1 MGWSVPLNTQGG
13 VVEKSREWVF
23 DELLASLGAADPL
36 ESVLR
41 RAARACRGS
50 GLVVNELGEVLRS
63 VGSAPSH
70 LISEWVLSAD
80 LAEAAQTQIGRWVV
94 RARAVRIRQRGN
106 VIVIAV
112 HEESEVS
119 GKARESG
126 RPGSGTAADV
136 SLVFDTLT
144 KILQAF
150 EGFESFSI
158 STRREESA
166 RLMRDLEAGVSP
178 GNEPARWR
186 SLEKFGFVPYEPVRI
201 VRARAGTGAS
211 SPAVQSP
218 TLSQGI
224 VASASG
230 YTASAVEH
238 TALCAEDFAVED
250 YFSADVIGV
259 GVSEPFTA
267 LGQVPEMLRSADV
280 ALGAADPGA
289 FVYVDAMRPVAW
301 AAARM
306 SSRFDQLIIQRYLDQ
321 ISRNPDSWTTLTT
334 FIDCGA
340 NIAEAARRL
349 QIHENTVRYRLAQI
363 ENILGSRLGD
373 PRAMADI
380 VIALE
385 CRRLGAGG

>member
-1 MGWSVPLNTQGG
+1 M
-13 VVEKSREWVF
+13 VERSREWVF

-41 RAARACRGS
+41 RAARVCRGS
-50 GLVVNELGEVLRS
+50 GLVVNELGEVIRS
-63 VGSAPSH
+63 VGAAPGH
-70 LISEWVLSAD
+70 LISDWVLSAD
-80 LAEAAQTQIGRWVV
+80 LAETAQTQIGRWVV
-94 RARAVRIRQRGN
+94 RARAVRIRQRDH

-112 HEESEVS
+112 HEESEV
-119 GKARESG
+119 GGTARESG
-126 RPGSGTAADV
+126 RPGSGTVADV
-136 SLVFDTLT
+136 TLVFDTMT

-158 STRREESA
+158 STHREESA

-186 SLEKFGFVPYEPVRI
+186 SLEKFGFVPYQPVRI
-201 VRARAGTGAS
+201 VRARTDAGVSTATRQ
-211 SPAVQSP
+211 SPAMA
-218 TLSQGI
+218 QGI
-224 VASASG
+224 VASDTG
-230 YTASAVEH
+230 YTASAIEH
-238 TALCAEDFAVED
+238 TALCAEDFAAED
-250 YFSADVIGV
+250 HFGAGV
-259 GVSEPFTA
+259 LRAGVSGPFTA
-267 LGQVPEMLRSADV
+267 LSQVPEMLRSADV

-289 FVYVDAMRPVAW
+289 FVYVDSMRPVVW

-306 SSRFDQLIIQRYLDQ
+306 SSRFDQLIVQRYLDQ

-340 NIAEAARRL
+340 NIAGTARRL

-363 ENILGSRLGD
+363 ESILGSRLGE
-373 PRAMADI
+373 PRVMADV

-385 CRRLGAGG
+385 CRRLGAGD

>member
-1 MGWSVPLNTQGG
+1 MVR
-13 VVEKSREWVF
+13 SREWVF
-23 DELLASLGAADPL
+23 DELLASLGTADPL
-36 ESVLR
+36 DSVLR
-41 RAARACRGS
+41 RAARVCTGS
-50 GLVVNELGEVLRS
+50 GLVVNELGEVIRS
-63 VGSAPSH
+63 VGAAPSH
-70 LISEWVLSAD
+70 LISDWVLSAD
-80 LAEAAQTQIGRWVV
+80 LTETAQTQIGRWVV
-94 RARAVRIRQRGN
+94 RARAVRIRQRDH

-112 HEESEVS
+112 HEESEV
-119 GKARESG
+119 GGTARESG

-136 SLVFDTLT
+136 SLVFDTMT

-186 SLEKFGFVPYEPVRI
+186 ALEKFGFIPYQPVRI
-201 VRARAGTGAS
+201 VRARSSTGES
-211 SPAVQSP
+211 SAVRQSP
-218 TLSQGI
+218 TMTQGI
-224 VASASG
+224 VASDTR
-230 YTASAVEH
+230 YTTSAVEH
-238 TALCAEDFAVED
+238 TALCADDFAVED
-250 YFSADVIGV
+250 YFAAEVIGA

-267 LGQVPEMLRSADV
+267 LSQVPEMLRSADV

-289 FVYVDAMRPVAW
+289 FVYVDSMRPVVW

-306 SSRFDQLIIQRYLDQ
+306 SSRFDQLIVQRYLDQ

-363 ENILGSRLGD
+363 ESILGSRLGD
-373 PRAMADI
+373 PRTLADV

-385 CRRLGAGG
+385 CRRLGAGD

>member
-1 MGWSVPLNTQGG
+1 M
-13 VVEKSREWVF
+13 ERSREWVF

-36 ESVLR
+36 EAVLR

-50 GLVVNELGEVLRS
+50 GLVVNELGEVIRS

-70 LISEWVLSAD
+70 LISDWVLSAD
-80 LAEAAQTQIGRWVV
+80 LAETAQTQIGRWVV
-94 RARAVRIRQRGN
+94 RARAVRIRQRDN

-112 HEESEVS
+112 HDESEVS
-119 GKARESG
+119 GKTRESG
-126 RPGSGTAADV
+126 RPGSDTAADV
-136 SLVFDTLT
+136 SLVFDTMT

-178 GNEPARWR
+178 GSEPARWR
-186 SLEKFGFVPYEPVRI
+186 SLEKFGFAPYEPVRI
-201 VRARAGTGAS
+201 VRARVGTGAS
-211 SPAVQSP
+211 RIAVKSP
-218 TLSQGI
+218 TMSQGI
-224 VASASG
+224 VASDSG
-230 YTASAVEH
+230 YTTSAVEH
-238 TALCAEDFAVED
+238 TVLCTADLAVED
-250 YFSADVIGV
+250 YFAADVIGV
-259 GVSEPFTA
+259 GISEPFTV

-280 ALGAADPGA
+280 ALGAADYGE
-289 FVYVDAMRPVAW
+289 FVYVDAMRPVVW

-340 NIAEAARRL
+340 NIAEAARHL

-385 CRRLGAGG
+385 CRRLSAGS

>member
-1 MGWSVPLNTQGG
+1 M
-13 VVEKSREWVF
+13 EKSREWVF